1 MRQNRIPDGM
11 PVLSPGRH
19 RRARKGACFM
29 EFASYLA
36 GEKWSDHPEC
46 THPLLAGIAR
56 TVNDL
61 VDGEHRVLL
70 VPLIP
75 EVVGLTGDDLV
86 IDVTL
91 TARCAMAALPVASM
105 DYQRALAV
113 GLLTC
118 DRVAATLDGPSIPAL
133 RRDIAQVLA
142 FVPDAAT
149 WAVHFTDGSAE
160 VNPRLFRRVSAP
172 RIVAFSGRGIA
183 SAVIMDPDERL
194 VELLRRCI
202 ADTQALV
209 GAGVDAERVRVAPE
223 PQRSEFDVRSSAAA
237 R

>member
-1 MRQNRIPDGM
+1 MPGGQLPCTILADPSAGSGKFAADGADWESSASLGRREEGRSMRQNRVPDGV
-11 PVLSPGRH
+11 PVLSAGRH
-19 RRARKGACFM
+19 RRPRKGACFM

-36 GEKWSDHPEC
+36 GEKWSDHPAC

-61 VDGEHRVLL
+61 VDSEHRTLL

-75 EVVGLTGDDLV
+75 DVVGLTGDDLV

-113 GLLTC
+113 GLLTA
-118 DRVAATLDGPSIPAL
+118 DRVAAT
-133 RRDIAQVLA
+133 
-142 FVPDAAT
+142 
-149 WAVHFTDGSAE
+149 
-160 VNPRLFRRVSAP
+160 

-183 SAVIMDPDERL
+183 SAVIMDPDDRL
-194 VELLRRCI
+194 VDLLTACI
-202 ADTQALV
+202 ADTRALV
-209 GAGVDAERVRVAPE
+209 E
-223 PQRSEFDVRSSAAA
+223 SSAAVPTTVRTLA
-237 R
+237 TTR

>member
-1 MRQNRIPDGM
+1 
-11 PVLSPGRH
+11 
-19 RRARKGACFM
+19 M

-36 GEKWSDHPEC
+36 GERWSDHPEC

-61 VDGEHRVLL
+61 VDSEHRATL

-75 EVVGLTGDDLV
+75 DVVGLTGDDLV

-91 TARCAMAALPVASM
+91 TARCAMAALPVAPM

-113 GLLTC
+113 GLLTT
-118 DRVAATLDGPSIPAL
+118 DRVAATLLDPSIPAL
-133 RRDIAQVLA
+133 RRDIAEVMEL
-142 FVPDAAT
+142 VPDAAS
-149 WAVHFTDGSAE
+149 WAVQFTDGTAE

-183 SAVIMDPDERL
+183 SAVVMDPDERL
-194 VELLRRCI
+194 VALLRRCI
-202 ADTQALV
+202 ADTRALV
-209 GAGVDAERVRVAPE
+209 QPAPVQEARRDGVLPAP
-223 PQRSEFDVRSSAAA
+223 SSLMSA

>member
-1 MRQNRIPDGM
+1 MRQNRVPDGV
-11 PVLSPGRH
+11 PVLSAGRH
-19 RRARKGACFM
+19 RRPRKGACFM

-36 GEKWSDHPEC
+36 GERWSDHPSC

-61 VDGEHRVLL
+61 VDSEHRASL

-75 EVVGLTGDDLV
+75 DVVGLTGDDLV

-113 GLLTC
+113 GLLTA
-118 DRVAATLDGPSIPAL
+118 DRVAATLDAPSIPAL
-133 RRDIAQVLA
+133 RREIASVLRL
-142 FVPDAAT
+142 VPDAT
-149 WAVHFTDGSAE
+149 SWAEHFTDGTAE

-183 SAVIMDPDERL
+183 SAVIMDPDDRL
-194 VELLRRCI
+194 VDLLTACI
-202 ADTQALV
+202 ADTRSLLAASST
-209 GAGVDAERVRVAPE
+209 GSTATSTE
-223 PQRSEFDVRSSAAA
+223 PATAA
-237 R
+237 RTPVTSS